1 MSLQII
7 TAAERL
13 AEKART
19 TIALVGPVG
28 VGKTTSLR
36 TILQN
41 GTASE
46 KVVFVDC
53 EAGDLPVR
61 DLPIVSVRPRRW
73 QDCAD
78 VAVLIGGSNPALPPT
93 AFYSDA
99 HYRDA
104 ANRIDPTPFATAD
117 VIFVDSITAASRLS
131 FTFAEN
137 SPDALSERGKRDLRA
152 IYGKHGQQMISWFH
166 QLQHARH
173 RTVVLVGILERV
185 LDDFGRAEWSIQMEG
200 AKAGR
205 ELPGVVDEI
214 ISMVWVDF
222 GDSKPPTRA
231 FVCTNPN
238 PWGYPAKDRSGRLE
252 QIEPPDLG
260 KLIEKLLAK

>member
-36 TILQN
+36 TILKN
-41 GTASE
+41 GTAPE

-61 DLPIVSVRPRRW
+61 DLPILSVRPRRW

-78 VAVLIGGSNPALPPT
+78 VAALIGGPNPALPPT
-93 AFYSDA
+93 AFYSEA
-99 HYRDA
+99 HFNDVA
-104 ANRIDPTPFATAD
+104 GRIDPTPFTGAD
-117 VIFVDSITAASRLS
+117 VIFVDSITAVSRLS

-137 SPDALSERGKRDLRA
+137 SSDTLTERGKRDLRA
-152 IYGKHGQQMISWFH
+152 VYGKHGQQMIAWLH

-173 RTVVLVGILERV
+173 RSVVVVGILERNI
-185 LDDFGRAEWSIQMEG
+185 DDFGRVEWAIQMEG

-205 ELPGVVDEI
+205 ELPGIVDQVI
-214 ISMVWVDF
+214 TMTWVDF
-222 GDSKPPTRA
+222 GDGKPPTRA

-260 KLIEKLLAK
+260 KLIEKLLTK